1 MAFTVKTLADLKQS
15 LADRHD
21 AGVLPTDTATLNYWI
36 RLLNRAK
43 DYCADRIKLTKSTS
57 LTTVSGVIALPDD
70 FIILNKVMDSGG
82 NIIPIISKEDSP
94 FVGTISAWV
103 TGDQD
108 SRFSLNV
115 YGTPNETFTVY
126 YTWRPEDMD
135 ADADECVIPD
145 PEAVVAFAYANLRM
159 SETDPLGDA
168 DKSFAECERR
178 LNEMEYQR
186 NINDGPQGFTLQAN
200 A

>member
-1 MAFTVKTLADLKQS
+1 MAFTVKNLGDLKQS

-21 AGVLPTDTATLNYWI
+21 AGVLPTDSATLSYWI
-36 RLLNRAK
+36 RLLNKAMS
-43 DYCADRIKLTKSTS
+43 YCSDRLELTKSTQ
-57 LTTVSGVIALPDD
+57 LTTVAGVIALPDD
-70 FIILNKVMDSGG
+70 FIYINRVTDGGGTILPV
-82 NIIPIISKEDSP
+82 ISKEDAP
-94 FVGTISAWV
+94 FIGSRCVWI

-115 YGTPNETFTVY
+115 YGEPNETFTVY
-126 YTWRPEDMD
+126 YTYRPGDMSV
-135 ADADECVIPD
+135 DADECAISD
-145 PEAVVAFAYANLRM
+145 PEAVVAMAYGNLRM
-159 SETDPLGDA
+159 AETDPLGDA

-178 LNEMEYQR
+178 INKMQYQR